1 MWLQLSRWT
10 REEMEKGDQV
20 KDCLDTGEMN
30 IWTTA
35 GIAKIAL
42 DRNDQLA
49 ITHPL
54 VQISLLL
61 ILLENKTLTCRRR
74 DWREGRKPKKGRNS
88 TVKRRGKGAKVK
100 MEQMLVVSPIF
111 LTYRSWSFGD
121 GLMYFG

>member
-1 MWLQLSRWT
+1 MWLQWSRWT

-35 GIAKIAL
+35 GIEKIAL
-42 DRNDQLA
+42 DRNDRLA

-100 MEQMLVVSPIF
+100 ME
-111 LTYRSWSFGD
+111 
-121 GLMYFG
+121 